1 MKNILTI
8 LFLILYTTF
17 SVGLNIVVHTCG
29 GESEAT
35 LATTTYEDPCGCND
49 ESSADKCCT
58 TVITTIQLDD
68 TQKSSIAPNIEQLVA
83 LDAVSMEAPFSQST
97 LDSKFETHF
106 LSSFSP
112 PPPNNDLCIGNSV
125 FRI

>member
-1 MKNILTI
+1 MKNIPTI

-35 LATTTYEDPCGCND
+35 LATITYEDPCGCSD
-49 ESSADKCCT
+49 ESAADKCCT

-68 TQKSSIAPNIEQLVA
+68 TQKSSIAPEAEHLVA
-83 LDAVSMEAPFSQST
+83 LDAVSTEASFVYPAFVSEFKI
-97 LDSKFETHF
+97 DF

-112 PPPNNDLCIGNSV
+112 PPPNNDLCISNSV